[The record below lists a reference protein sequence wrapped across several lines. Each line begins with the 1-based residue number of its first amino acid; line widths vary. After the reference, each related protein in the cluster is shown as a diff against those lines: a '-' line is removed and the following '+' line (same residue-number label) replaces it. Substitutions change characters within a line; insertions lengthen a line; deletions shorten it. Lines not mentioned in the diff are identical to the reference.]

1 MQTTNYLSPRT
12 QLGVVLLEQ
21 GVESQAMACFD
32 KALELN
38 PEHEPAL
45 LNSAILLQ
53 ETGQPE
59 LRYKVRQNLM
69 ALLAKNGQS
78 CL

>member
-1 MQTTNYLSPRT
+1 
-12 QLGVVLLEQ
+12 
-21 GVESQAMACFD
+21 MACFD
-32 KALELN
+32 KALDLN

-59 LRYKVRQNLM
+59 LRYKVRENLM
-69 ALLAKNGQS
+69 ALLARNG
-78 CL
+78 

>member
-1 MQTTNYLSPRT
+1 
-12 QLGVVLLEQ
+12 
-21 GVESQAMACFD
+21 MACFD

-59 LRYKVRQNLM
+59 LRQKVRQNLM
-69 ALLAKNGQS
+69 SLLAKNGM
-78 CL
+78 